1 LTAAIIT
8 LRRFE
13 TSCRAKV
20 ELHFKRKQQKAML
33 GQLFVVLAQS
43 TSSKLL
49 VQASHAPVKA
59 KSGLLSTYKAL
70 KWPNPAC
77 GDPYTFE
84 VNV

>member
-1 LTAAIIT
+1 

-13 TSCRAKV
+13 TSRRAKV
-20 ELHFKRKQQKAML
+20 ELQFKRKQQKAML

-49 VQASHAPVKA
+49 VQASHALVKA
-59 KSGLLSTYKAL
+59 KSDLLSTYTAL
-70 KWPNPAC
+70 KWLNPAC

-84 VNV
+84 ILV